1 MAAPKE
7 GDLKAG
13 LTGMIVGGVL
23 LLAAMTAI
31 VHFTNVHY
39 TQEAPAAAETK

>member
-1 MAAPKE
+1 MAAPKD

-13 LTGMIVGGVL
+13 LTGMIIGGML

-31 VHFTNVHY
+31 VHFTNEHY
-39 TQEAPAAAETK
+39 EHEAPAAAETK

>member
-7 GDLKAG
+7 GDFKAG

-39 TQEAPAAAETK
+39 AHEAPAAAETK